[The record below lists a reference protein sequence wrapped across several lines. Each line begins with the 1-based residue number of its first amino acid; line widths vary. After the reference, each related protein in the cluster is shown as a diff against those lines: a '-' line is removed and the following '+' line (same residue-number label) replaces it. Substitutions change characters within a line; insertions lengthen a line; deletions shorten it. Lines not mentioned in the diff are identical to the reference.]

1 MTTSHASQ
9 AEAAARELSVLLGTR
24 ATNVLAQRE
33 HHSHDESHHEPRLP
47 DMVCYPRS
55 TMEVSEIL
63 KISARYM
70 LPVVPFGAGTSLEGQ
85 VLPLSGG
92 IVLDMRQMNRIL
104 RVSVADMDADVEA
117 GVTRKQLCTALENTG
132 LTFFIDPGAD
142 ATIGGMVSTRAS
154 GTTAVR
160 YGTMRENV
168 LGLTAVM
175 ADGRIIKTGTRARKS
190 AAGYD
195 LTHLLV
201 GSEGTLAVITEVSLR
216 LHPLPEAVA
225 AAVCAF
231 PSVANAVNTAI
242 EAIQLNLNM
251 ARMELAD
258 DSQVRAINRYSKTA
272 LPESPMLFFEFHA
285 LDEASVERQAELL
298 KEISREHGGSN
309 FQWSRSIAERDVL
322 WEARHNAWYASLALR
337 PGCKGW
343 TTDVC
348 VPISRLAECIVAA
361 KGETERLPFP
371 TTIVGHVG
379 EGNFHVLCMLNPQDP
394 REMEAANE
402 FSGKLVALAHSVGGT
417 CTGEHGVGIGK
428 MRYMEAEH
436 GEALH
441 VMRAIKAALD
451 PDSRINPGKMLP
463 PLTP

>member
-1 MTTSHASQ
+1 MTTSQASQ
-9 AEAAARELSVLLGTR
+9 TEAAARELASVLGTR
-24 ATNVLAQRE
+24 ATTALIQRE
-33 HHSHDESHHEPRLP
+33 HHSHDEAHHQPRLP
-47 DMVCYPRS
+47 DIVCYPRS
-55 TMEVSEIL
+55 TEETSEIL
-63 KISARYM
+63 KISAKYKI
-70 LPVVPFGAGTSLEGQ
+70 PVVPFGAGTSLEGQ
-85 VLPLSGG
+85 VLPLLGG
-92 IVLDMRQMNRIL
+92 IVLDMREMNRIL
-104 RVSVADMDADVEA
+104 RISTEDLDADVEA
-117 GVTRKQLCTALENTG
+117 GVTRKQLCAALENTG

-225 AAVCAF
+225 AAICPF
-231 PSVANAVNTAI
+231 PSVADAVNTAI
-242 EAIQLNLNM
+242 EAIQLNLQM
-251 ARMELAD
+251 ARIEFAD
-258 DSQVRAINRYSKTA
+258 DSQMRAINRYSKTN
-272 LPESPMLFFEFHA
+272 LPESSTLFFEFHA
-285 LDEASVERQAELL
+285 LDEASVERQTELL
-298 KEISREHGGSN
+298 RQIALEHGGSD
-309 FQWSRSIAERDVL
+309 FRWSRSMAEREVL

-348 VPISRLAECIVAA
+348 VPISRLAECIIAA
-361 KGETERLPFP
+361 KQEAQNLPFP

-394 REMEAANE
+394 REMEAAGE

-436 GEALH
+436 GEALN

-451 PDSRINPGKMLP
+451 PENRMNPGKMLP
-463 PLTP
+463 PLAP